1 MNSQKIFDSLS
12 GVTLTDK
19 LILLKAIDKYGRN
32 EKNTEEVKKIGFKLY
47 EILVNN
53 GLNESIDKI
62 DKERLL
68 EKADNCIYVEK
79 YDEGIEILK
88 VLESQEDWSLK
99 KDGNKIYYFNNEIE
113 AQKFSYLN
121 PNLTFCWKPSV
132 KNEILSLLINAEIKS
147 NKTKEAKRSLKFLL
161 TINPVSVVAKI
172 LEAKLEKNVNLENYK
187 SILMSAFDYA
197 YTQQQFAEIY
207 KDLSYYFEQ
216 KSDFETAYCLMRASV
231 SFSDSLEIEIEQ
243 KKLHAKFKDVGIKLP
258 EMEAKDVENKLLS
271 LNIPIFIKEDMFL
284 AVCDGY
290 ISYLE
295 SGHANIEGKELYRN
309 LISSMTNNQNLIYDL
324 EDSANLNDNGSE
336 EIDNKKKKKSKKKKE
351 KQKEEQ
357 NGELN
362 KIEAYNK
369 RKNKSPKM

>member
-1 MNSQKIFDSLS
+1 MTGNLSTFKSHELADS
-12 GVTLTDK
+12 
-19 LILLKAIDKYGRN
+19 
-32 EKNTEEVKKIGFKLY
+32 
-47 EILVNN
+47 
-53 GLNESIDKI
+53 
-62 DKERLL
+62 
-68 EKADNCIYVEK
+68 
-79 YDEGIEILK
+79 
-88 VLESQEDWSLK
+88 
-99 KDGNKIYYFNNEIE
+99 
-113 AQKFSYLN
+113 
-121 PNLTFCWKPSV
+121 
-132 KNEILSLLINAEIKS
+132 
-147 NKTKEAKRSLKFLL
+147 
-161 TINPVSVVAKI
+161 
-172 LEAKLEKNVNLENYK
+172 LEKNVNLENYK

-324 EDSANLNDNGSE
+324 EDSANLKDNGSE
-336 EIDNKKKKKSKKKKE
+336 EIDNKKEEKSKKKKE

-357 NGELN
+357 NDELN